1 MFMARCLINPPS
13 PLLYHTRIQVASV
26 EGRIYRAPDVVNLRT
41 GSWQQSVVLEPTS
54 AAGLGRRRGRE
65 NIYKKGRKRKGK

>member
-1 MFMARCLINPPS
+1 MFMAHCLINLPFLIIREFKLPARKGG
-13 PLLYHTRIQVASV
+13 YIA
-26 EGRIYRAPDVVNLRT
+26 RAPDVANLRR

-54 AAGLGRRRGRE
+54 AADLGGRNGIE